1 LPAHYLRILAVCY
14 RTSVQADMEYRVD
27 FFARVVASLLGL
39 LTTVGSL
46 TIAYAYTDNLKGWT
60 FSQAMVLLSVYY
72 LMDGLIEMF
81 IGPNMRQIM
90 AHVREG
96 TLDFILLKPV
106 NAQFLASFRMINIWR
121 AANAL
126 VGLGLSVYAIGKLSI
141 SAGPSQAT
149 AFALTLVAGMA
160 IVYSFWLVLV
170 TLTFWFVRVD
180 NVEQIVWQAFEAGRY
195 PIEIY
200 PRWLKGALTYL
211 VPVVFIITVPATA
224 LTGRL
229 GAPMVAASLVVGA
242 LTVALA
248 SAFWRVG
255 LRNYTGASA

>member
-1 LPAHYLRILAVCY
+1 VRHARMLAVFY
-14 RTSVQADMEYRVD
+14 RTSIQADMEYRVD

-46 TIAYAYTDNLKGWT
+46 SIAYAYTDNLKGWT

-81 IGPNMRQIM
+81 VGPNMRQIM

-96 TLDFILLKPV
+96 TLDFVLLKPV
-106 NAQFLASFRMINIWR
+106 NAQFMASFRLLNVWR

-126 VGLGLSVYAIGKLSI
+126 VGLGLSIYTIGRLSVATGLAQ
-141 SAGPSQAT
+141 SAS
-149 AFALTLVAGMA
+149 FALTLLAGMA
-160 IVYSFWLVLV
+160 VVYSFWLILV

-180 NVEQIVWQAFEAGRY
+180 NIEQIVWQAFEAGRY
-195 PIEIY
+195 PVEIY
-200 PRWLKGALTYL
+200 PGWLRSALTYV

-229 GAPMVAASLVVGA
+229 GWPMVAASLAVGA
-242 LTVALA
+242 VMVVSA
-248 SAFWRVG
+248 SAFWRIG
-255 LRNYTGASA
+255 LRSYTGASA